1 MTTEHKNKPSLRPAD
16 YTREIAFT
24 ICARRF
30 DGESLS
36 KICRD
41 SAMPDKPTV
50 MRWLDQQAEFRE
62 QYCFT
67 LQLLV
72 DELAAECI
80 SIVDTP
86 NTECRERVRGA
97 KVVTVSDREELARR
111 SLRLKARH
119 WLAERLLAEIA
130 RHSKSPNPKAVP

>member
-1 MTTEHKNKPSLRPAD
+1 MTTENQNKPSLRPVD
-16 YTREIAFT
+16 YTREIART
-24 ICARRF
+24 ICERLF

-41 SAMPDKPTV
+41 PAMPDKPTV
-50 MRWLDQQAEFRE
+50 MRWLEQHAEFRE
-62 QYCFT
+62 EYRFT

-72 DELAAECI
+72 DELAAEAI
-80 SIVDTP
+80 SIADAP
-86 NTECRERVRGA
+86 DTECRERVRGA

-130 RHSKSPNPKAVP
+130 RHSKSPNRKAVP